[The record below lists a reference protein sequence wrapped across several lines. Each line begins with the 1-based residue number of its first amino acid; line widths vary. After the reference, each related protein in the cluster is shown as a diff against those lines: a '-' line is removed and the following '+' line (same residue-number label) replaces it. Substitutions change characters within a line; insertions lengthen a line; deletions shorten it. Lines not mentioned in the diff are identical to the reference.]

1 MTGMEPT
8 PRPVGRAADPYREW
22 DAAYVLGALGPAER
36 RAYEEHLAGCA
47 ACREAVAELAGMPGL
62 LSSLP
67 PEHALALLDDTSQT
81 AASADIVPFS
91 ALAARARRHRARRRS
106 LALVA
111 AVALVVGGVVTGL
124 ALGSAGPEGEAP
136 GGVPSSGTVAEGT
149 AVELEPV
156 GAIDVRATLTA
167 TPRPWGTQ
175 LEWSC
180 SYPARSAGQRYDAAE
195 PVAYELVLV
204 DRDGGRTV
212 AATWSAS
219 GTESRGL
226 SAASAVP
233 LDDVARVEI
242 AVAGGQALAAA
253 EL

>member
-1 MTGMEPT
+1 MTL

-47 ACREAVAELAGMPGL
+47 ACREAVAELAGIPGL
-62 LSSLP
+62 LAGLA
-67 PEHALALLDDTSQT
+67 PEEALALLDEPSTA
-81 AASADIVPFS
+81 AASADAVPFS
-91 ALAARARRHRARRRS
+91 ALAATARRSRARRRS

-111 AVALVVGGVVTGL
+111 AGALVVAGVVTGL
-124 ALGSAGPEGEAP
+124 TLDGASPWGGTDAPE
-136 GGVPSSGTVAEGT
+136 GVPSSGTVAEGT
-149 AVELEPV
+149 TVELAPV
-156 GAIDVRATLTA
+156 GATDVRATLTA
-167 TPRPWGTQ
+167 TPRGWGTQ

-180 SYPARSAGQRYDAAE
+180 SYPVRTGAPRYDPSV
-195 PVAYELVLV
+195 PVGYELVLV
-204 DRDGGRTV
+204 HHDGGRTV

-226 SAASAVP
+226 AAASAVP
-233 LDDVARVEI
+233 LTDVARVEI
-242 AVAGGQALAAA
+242 AVAGDDTPLAAA

>member
-1 MTGMEPT
+1 
-8 PRPVGRAADPYREW
+8 
-22 DAAYVLGALGPAER
+22 
-36 RAYEEHLAGCA
+36 
-47 ACREAVAELAGMPGL
+47 MPG
-62 LSSLP
+62 SSVISEP
-67 PEHALALLDDTSQT
+67 SGATTHQTS
-81 AASADIVPFS
+81 
-91 ALAARARRHRARRRS
+91 
-106 LALVA
+106 
-111 AVALVVGGVVTGL
+111 
-124 ALGSAGPEGEAP
+124 
-136 GGVPSSGTVAEGT
+136 
-149 AVELEPV
+149 
-156 GAIDVRATLTA
+156 LT
-167 TPRPWGTQ
+167 PW

-180 SYPARSAGQRYDAAE
+180 SYPTRSAGQRYDAAE